1 MEVSYRS
8 DIELGCRIRCD
19 EFEIEKSAG
28 ASQIVPKIPLK
39 IEEFEEIF

>member
-8 DIELGCRIRCD
+8 DIELGCKIRCD
-19 EFEIEKSAG
+19 EFETEKCAG
-28 ASQIVPKIPLK
+28 TGQIVPEIPLK